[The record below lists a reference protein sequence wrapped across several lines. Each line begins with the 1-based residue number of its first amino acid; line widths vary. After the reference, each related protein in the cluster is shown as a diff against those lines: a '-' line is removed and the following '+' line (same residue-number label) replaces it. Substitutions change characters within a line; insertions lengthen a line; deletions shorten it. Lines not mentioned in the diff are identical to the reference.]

1 MGFLVTI
8 KSKEVVI
15 DKENTR
21 ILTALSNIG
30 VGMLSSSDPKI
41 KKGFLV
47 PRVKQALENIWGP
60 LGALEKTLKDFKD
73 IYLDPPADELRS
85 AYVEYLNDIAVQ
97 DGLSPAELEEGEI
110 RSPLVLIREILIR
123 LATLALCTDNHNK
136 DHDGDVI
143 IKILCDFISKVSE
156 DECLWV
162 RKLQLPNP
170 MKKKL
175 TYLGKALSSSL
186 DSSPLCHQEWLSML
200 SKMVSAIKLL
210 HANSA
215 AMSDTLGYLKK
226 VKLHIMRHLIVE
238 FDRDID
244 RGSLADDFV
253 RKNLRTLEEKIVERS
268 KALQDSQR
276 GLVRIEGTERQ
287 DLIVANIKDKA
298 LSTLDTKC
306 RKSEKVKNL
315 YEILNKTELLLS
327 MVGNLAVLNSFTGW
341 VFIVSGALNIENL
354 VNYIRIHYVEVIEK
368 TKISGDSVVFKNQ
381 GLYQEMAKNK
391 ALIQGNYYE
400 GLVDE
405 AVKRLLVL
413 DKPEVI
419 ERLGQ
424 FMHAQLTTLLEVESK
439 LEVTVLNPRSLKT
452 ITGQNNVQTP
462 LLLSG
467 QNSLRTSKKMLGDAG
482 KNMTDCKEDNVI
494 DSETPEDIICRL
506 CNKLLDYDGPV
517 VRCEYVSK
525 ESEDDRYFHQKCLES
540 HFKNCANDK
549 NIVTLGNR
557 QVKKD
562 VMLPVNDR
570 EKRLLHQLLVANA
583 KRQPQMSFRLASD
596 ELTDVVKTI
605 VKIYEVIQRLHNNAS
620 SLVSIDWLKRYK
632 SALYDVMVDNDGNL
646 SLQVKNRIYIQERYP
661 FLISSTLRSDPH
673 GVLLKYGTAGL
684 GGAIGVGLNLMFNAP
699 WSGSLGLVMIMSLA
713 IYKQRAFATSIQT
726 AIDLYNEALQYED
739 PENTT
744 RKLLEAKILLE
755 GEFGKGSS
763 GTYALTRMVRWAAT
777 EWNQYAF
784 AHLLLAEVTV
794 KLDAS
799 GAYEHYERAFKD
811 AKHTDEGKAIKCMA
825 LLGMIKMLSPYAAT
839 ETRPNIYHQ
848 NGPEEL
854 NKKICEL
861 NNNHKDVVDSYCQ
874 TIYETCHFV
883 LAKVIHSRNEILSCL
898 PEVTKFLRFQELFLL
913 KHMKPYGNLCALLF
927 TFTQGMLYLALK
939 IYNVQINYQISEVN
953 RQSVN
958 SAGLADNQISALFLS
973 RQKFEKCL
981 ELIDGALVEEVNSD
995 RLKIFVNDMIDFIIR
1010 SFERQAEE
1018 YIFVDFKKIKETIDG
1033 FKTVQKRLHALVEET
1048 ESVRK
1053 TVLKQSPLG
1062 LKHQPVPQDGH
1073 CLFHAVALH
1082 CGQDQQALRNVV
1094 VANIE
1099 YNMEKYRDIIQTLNP
1114 EKAPE
1119 QYLQDVRQGIEWADN
1134 LEIVVL
1140 MTILNQPIVVV
1151 ETDGKIRNL
1160 SSLIG
1165 DGVPIFVEYNG
1176 HNHYDALILTGEK
1189 DAREIFE
1196 ALKLERIGSQQLL
1209 LDEVADDRQTR
1220 KFKRG

>member
-1 MGFLVTI
+1 MGFLVI
-8 KSKEVVI
+8 IESKEVTI
-15 DKENTR
+15 TEDTR
-21 ILTALSNIG
+21 QILTALSDIG

-60 LGALEKTLKDFKD
+60 LGSSEKTLRKFDD

-85 AYVEYLNDIAVQ
+85 AYVEYLTDIAVK
-97 DGLSPAELEEGEI
+97 DGLSPEELEKSEI
-110 RSPLVLIREILIR
+110 KSPLVLIREILIR

-136 DHDGDVI
+136 EHDGDVI
-143 IKILCDFISKVSE
+143 IKILCDFISEVSKY
-156 DECLWV
+156 ECLWV
-162 RKLQLPNP
+162 WKLFPKP
-170 MKKKL
+170 TKKL
-175 TYLGKALSSSL
+175 TCLGTALSSSL
-186 DSSPLCHQEWLSML
+186 DSSPLCHQEWFLML
-200 SKMVSAIKLL
+200 RKMVKAIKLL
-210 HANSA
+210 HANDA
-215 AMSDTLGYLKK
+215 AMSNTLGYLKK
-226 VKLHIMRHLIVE
+226 VKLHIIRHLVVE
-238 FDRDID
+238 LDHNID
-244 RGSLADDFV
+244 KGSLADDYV
-253 RKNLRTLEEKIVERS
+253 RKHLKSLEEKIVFKKN
-268 KALQDSQR
+268 KALQSSQR
-276 GLVRIEGTERQ
+276 GLVRIEGIERQ
-287 DLIVANIKDKA
+287 ALIVADIKYKA
-298 LSTLDTKC
+298 LSRLDTGC
-306 RKSEKVKNL
+306 QKSEKVKNL

-327 MVGNLAVLNSFTGW
+327 MVSKLDILNTISGW
-341 VFIVSGALNIENL
+341 VFIVSGALNIESL
-354 VNYIRIHYVEVIEK
+354 VNYIRTHHVEVVEK

-381 GLYQEMAKNK
+381 DLYREMANNK
-391 ALIQGNYYE
+391 ALIQGSYFE

-439 LEVTVLNPRSLKT
+439 LEVTVLNPRSLKI

-467 QNSLRTSKKMLGDAG
+467 QNPLRTSKEMLGDAG
-482 KNMTDCKEDNVI
+482 KNMTDKEDNVI
-494 DSETPEDIICRL
+494 DSETPEDIICGL
-506 CNKLLDYDGPV
+506 CNKLLDYDGPM

-525 ESEDDRYFHQKCLES
+525 ESEDYRYFHQKCLES

-562 VMLPVNDR
+562 VILPVKDR
-570 EKRLLHQLLVANA
+570 KKRLLRQLLVANA

-605 VKIYEVIQRLHNNAS
+605 VKIYEVIQRLHNNES
-620 SLVSIDWLKRYK
+620 SLVSVDWLKRYK
-632 SALYDVMVDNDGNL
+632 SILYDVMVDNDGNL
-646 SLQVKNRIYIQERYP
+646 SLQLKNRVHIQERYP
-661 FLISSTLRSDPH
+661 FLISSTLRSDPR
-673 GVLLKYGTAGL
+673 VLLKYGKAGL
-684 GGAIGVGLNLMFNAP
+684 GGAIGVGLNLMFSAP
-699 WSGSLGLVMIMSLA
+699 WSGPLGLVMMMSLA
-713 IYKQRAFATSIQT
+713 IYKQRAFAESIQK

-755 GEFGKGSS
+755 GEFGEGAS
-763 GTYALTRMVRWAAT
+763 GTYAVTRMFRWVAT
-777 EWNQYAF
+777 EWNQYAL

-799 GAYEHYERAFKD
+799 GAYQHYEKAFKD

-839 ETRPNIYHQ
+839 KTRPNIYYQ
-848 NGPEEL
+848 NGREEL

-883 LAKVIHSRNEILSCL
+883 LAKVIHSRNDILSCL

-953 RQSVN
+953 RQLVN
-958 SAGLADNQISALFLS
+958 SVDLADNQISALFLS

-981 ELIDGALVEEVNSD
+981 ELIDDALIEEVSSD
-995 RLKIFVNDMIDFIIR
+995 KLKIFVNDMIDFIIR

-1062 LKHQPVPQDGH
+1062 LKHQPVPEDGH

-1082 CGQDQQALRNVV
+1082 CGRDQQVLRNM
-1094 VANIE
+1094 VAGNIE
-1099 YNMEKYRDIIQTLNP
+1099 GNMKKYRDIIQALNP
-1114 EKAPE
+1114 EKTVDR
-1119 QYLQDVRQGIEWADN
+1119 YLQDVRQGIEWADN

-1140 MTILNQPIVVV
+1140 MTVLNQPVVVV

-1176 HNHYDALILTGEK
+1176 HNHYDALIITGEK

-1196 ALKLERIGSQQLL
+1196 ALKLESIGPQQLL